1 MMSSVRLYLLPE
13 YTTEGRQHYHGE
25 VSSPELRDFCFMNR
39 KILCDARIVEGCLK
53 PILMRIYCASYQL
66 KLNAFFSKVIV
77 KEAKSFKF
85 GKEGEVGY
93 M

>member
-1 MMSSVRLYLLPE
+1 MFEDYL
-13 YTTEGRQHYHGE
+13 
-25 VSSPELRDFCFMNR
+25 DFFPQMIG
-39 KILCDARIVEGCLK
+39 KIRCDARIVEGCLK

-66 KLNAFFSKVIV
+66 KRNAFFSKVIV

>member
-1 MMSSVRLYLLPE
+1 
-13 YTTEGRQHYHGE
+13 
-25 VSSPELRDFCFMNR
+25 MNR

-85 GKEGEVGY
+85 EEEGEKWGICKLFKRLS
-93 M
+93 

>member
-1 MMSSVRLYLLPE
+1 M
-13 YTTEGRQHYHGE
+13 
-25 VSSPELRDFCFMNR
+25 
-39 KILCDARIVEGCLK
+39 K

-85 GKEGEVGY
+85 EVEGEKWGTSKLFKRLS
-93 M
+93 